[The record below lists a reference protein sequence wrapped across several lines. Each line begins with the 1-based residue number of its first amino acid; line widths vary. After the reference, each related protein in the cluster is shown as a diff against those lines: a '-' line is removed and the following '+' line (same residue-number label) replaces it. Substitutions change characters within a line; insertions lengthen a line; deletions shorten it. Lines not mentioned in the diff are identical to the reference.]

1 MLSWCI
7 RIIVLALVWWIC
19 SGFTEPFFLFMGI
32 VSVLAALYITDRLG
46 LFASAA
52 HITQHLSRLPM
63 YLLWLIKE
71 IYHASMSV
79 TRIVWQVTPAASPGL
94 GWVEAKLKNRV
105 ALALFGNSITLT
117 PGTICADI
125 VEEKNRTLVLVHAL
139 EKSGY
144 DDVANGRMERRVR
157 RAIDNP
163 RGTPTRANTT
173 RSSKKTKAANA
184 WW

>member
-7 RIIVLALVWWIC
+7 RIVVLALVWWIC

-32 VSVLAALYITDRLG
+32 LSTAGALYITERLG
-46 LFASAA
+46 LFTSTV
-52 HITQHLSRLPM
+52 HITQHLSRMPA
-63 YLLWLIKE
+63 YLFWLMKE

-79 TRIVWQVTPAASPGL
+79 TRIIWQVTPTPSPGL
-94 GWVEAKLKNRV
+94 GWVEANLKNRV

-125 VEEKNRTLVLVHAL
+125 VEEKTRTLLLVHAL
-139 EKSGY
+139 EKQGY
-144 DDVANGRMERRVR
+144 DDVASGRMEKRVR

-163 RGTPTRANTT
+163 NH
-173 RSSKKTKAANA
+173 KKTKAKNA